1 MRHLQKMKTTR
12 PTTKL
17 IVTIT
22 CVLAICSPLP
32 GADDTGRARFLEY
45 SQLADLPDALG
56 VAGPFV
62 GVDKDELGVYE
73 DVLIVAGG
81 ANFAKPVW
89 QSEK

>member
-1 MRHLQKMKTTR
+1 MKATR
-12 PTTKL
+12 PITKL

-22 CVLAICSPLP
+22 CVLVTCSPLP
-32 GADDTGRARFLEY
+32 GADDTGGVRFLEY

-62 GVDKDELGVYE
+62 GVHE

-81 ANFAKPVW
+81 ANFARPVW
-89 QSEK
+89 QSSHHQPQ